1 MFSFGCATNIP
12 TIGNKLT
19 INYFALLIPEHNCLT
34 NGQPIISEI
43 RSAIFSLYVWG
54 ELENA

>member
-1 MFSFGCATNIP
+1 M
-12 TIGNKLT
+12 GNKLT

-43 RSAIFSLYVWG
+43 RSAIFSLYAWG